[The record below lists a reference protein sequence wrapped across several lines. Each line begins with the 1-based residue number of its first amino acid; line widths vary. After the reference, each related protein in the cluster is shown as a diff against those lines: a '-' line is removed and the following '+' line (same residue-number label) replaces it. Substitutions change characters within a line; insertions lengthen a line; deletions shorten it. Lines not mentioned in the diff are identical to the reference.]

1 MSARPALVV
10 AAHPDDEVLGCGG
23 TIPKLAAAGR
33 EVHVAILGEGVTSR
47 YSERESAEAE
57 LLDDLQADSRRAG
70 ETMGAAEVHLFGLPD
85 NRFDT
90 VAALDVVK
98 IVEGLVDAIA
108 PEIVFTQ
115 HGGDLNVDH
124 GVVFRAVLAATRPM
138 AGHPVQRVYGYEVA
152 SSTEWAFGQFE
163 PVFRPNT
170 FVDVA
175 GTLDTK
181 VAAMECYRSERRA
194 FPHPRSPDGLRAAAR
209 RWGTVVGLEAA
220 EAFQLVRAVGL

>member
-1 MSARPALVV
+1 MVV

-23 TIPKLAAAGR
+23 TIPQLVAAGR
-33 EVHVAILGEGVTSR
+33 AVHVAILGEGVTSR
-47 YSERESAEAE
+47 YAEREGADVA
-57 LLDDLQADSRRAG
+57 LLDDLRADSRRAG

-98 IVEGLVDAIA
+98 VVEGLIEELE
-108 PEIVFTQ
+108 PELVFTQ

-138 AGHPVQRVYGYEVA
+138 AGHPVKRVYGYEVA

-170 FVDVA
+170 FVDVSQ
-175 GTLDTK
+175 TLETK

-194 FPHPRSPDGLRAAAR
+194 FPHPRSPDALRAAAR
-209 RWGTVVGLEAA
+209 RWGTTVGLEAA
-220 EAFQLVRAVGL
+220 EAFQLVRSIGL

>member
-1 MSARPALVV
+1 MSTRPVLVV

-23 TIPKLAAAGR
+23 TVPQLAAAGR

-47 YSERESAEAE
+47 YAARESADSE
-57 LLDDLQADSRRAG
+57 LLDDLHADSRRAC

-98 IVEGLVDAIA
+98 IVEELVDGIG

-138 AGHPVQRVYGYEVA
+138 AGHPVRRVYGYEVA

-175 GTLDTK
+175 ETLETK

-194 FPHPRSPDGLRAAAR
+194 FPHPRSPEGLRAAAR
-209 RWGTVVGLEAA
+209 RWGTAVGLEAA
-220 EAFQLVRAVGL
+220 EAFQLVRSVGL

>member
-1 MSARPALVV
+1 M
-10 AAHPDDEVLGCGG
+10 
-23 TIPKLAAAGR
+23 
-33 EVHVAILGEGVTSR
+33 HVAILGEGVTSR
-47 YSERESAEAE
+47 YAEREGADVA
-57 LLDDLQADSRRAG
+57 LLDDLRADSRRAG

-98 IVEGLVDAIA
+98 VVEGLIEELE
-108 PEIVFTQ
+108 PELVFTQ

-138 AGHPVQRVYGYEVA
+138 AGHPVKRVYGYEVA

-170 FVDVA
+170 FVDVSQ
-175 GTLDTK
+175 TLETK

-194 FPHPRSPDGLRAAAR
+194 FPHPRSPDALRAAAR
-209 RWGTVVGLEAA
+209 RWGTTVGLEAA
-220 EAFQLVRAVGL
+220 EAFQLVRSIGL

>member
-1 MSARPALVV
+1 
-10 AAHPDDEVLGCGG
+10 
-23 TIPKLAAAGR
+23 
-33 EVHVAILGEGVTSR
+33 VHVAILGEGVTSR
-47 YSERESAEAE
+47 YAEREGADVA
-57 LLDDLQADSRRAG
+57 LLDDLRADSRRAG

-98 IVEGLVDAIA
+98 VVEGLIEELE
-108 PEIVFTQ
+108 PELVFTQ

-138 AGHPVQRVYGYEVA
+138 AGHPVKRVYGYEVA

-170 FVDVA
+170 FVDVSQ
-175 GTLDTK
+175 TLETK

-194 FPHPRSPDGLRAAAR
+194 FPHPRSPDALRAAAR
-209 RWGTVVGLEAA
+209 RWGTTVGLEAA
-220 EAFQLVRAVGL
+220 EAFQLVRSIGL